1 MDSDT
6 ARTLVLALLCVL
18 AIALAAATLN
28 NAVTTDGGGGGI
40 GTGTG
45 PSFGFEEDDDPSN
58 RDGAERGGLSSPF
71 EFPCYPTLDSPTAI
85 ALLLGVFLFVA
96 GIGYRRMG
104 TLGAIA
110 VIGPVGIPLLLL
122 HALLTACT
130 VPSGGKSSSPFS
142 MNLSS
147 SLPGGGSL
155 GSADGTTSVTTPS
168 AVLFVVLGI
177 ALIGALALLVKSSSG
192 NEPETASVEEA
203 PGEEDVA
210 AVGRAAGDAADR
222 IESDASVENEVYR
235 AWREMTTHLDVSDPK
250 SSTPGEFAAAAVEA
264 GIAREDVTELT
275 NIFEE
280 VRYGGEDA
288 TGEREGR
295 AVAALRRIERTYAE
309 DDE

>member
-6 ARTLVLALLCVL
+6 ARTLVIALLCVL
-18 AIALAAATLN
+18 AITLAAATLN
-28 NAVTTDGGGGGI
+28 TAVTNDGGGL

-45 PSFGFEEDDDPSN
+45 SSFGSDEGDDRSS
-58 RDGAERGGLSSPF
+58 RESAERGELSSPF
-71 EFPCYPTLDSPTAI
+71 EFPCYPTLNSPTAI
-85 ALLLGVFLFVA
+85 ALILGLFFLAV
-96 GIGYRRMG
+96 GIGYWRMG

-110 VIGPVGIPLLLL
+110 VIGPLGIPLLLL
-122 HALLTACT
+122 HALLTSCEAPT
-130 VPSGGKSSSPFS
+130 FDGPSSALPNSSNST
-142 MNLSS
+142 
-147 SLPGGGSL
+147 LPGGGSL
-155 GSADGTTSVTTPS
+155 GSADGATSVLTPS
-168 AVLFVVLGI
+168 VALFVILGI
-177 ALIGALALLVKSSSG
+177 ALVGALVLLVKSSSG
-192 NEPETASVEEA
+192 TEPETSTSEEV
-203 PGEEDVA
+203 PDEEDIA

-250 SSTPGEFAAAAVEA
+250 SSTPGEFAATAMAA

-288 TGEREGR
+288 TGEREER

>member
-1 MDSDT
+1 M
-6 ARTLVLALLCVL
+6 
-18 AIALAAATLN
+18 
-28 NAVTTDGGGGGI
+28 
-40 GTGTG
+40 
-45 PSFGFEEDDDPSN
+45 
-58 RDGAERGGLSSPF
+58 
-71 EFPCYPTLDSPTAI
+71 
-85 ALLLGVFLFVA
+85 
-96 GIGYRRMG
+96 
-104 TLGAIA
+104 
-110 VIGPVGIPLLLL
+110 
-122 HALLTACT
+122 
-130 VPSGGKSSSPFS
+130 
-142 MNLSS
+142 
-147 SLPGGGSL
+147 
-155 GSADGTTSVTTPS
+155 
-168 AVLFVVLGI
+168 LFVVLGI